1 MNWLKNILKWKK
13 MNSYFEQS
21 GFYGHPHQAAAGM
34 MSAAS
39 SGHDQTA
46 AYRGFPLSLGM
57 SPYAN
62 HHLHQTRTA
71 QDSPYDASITAACKQ
86 IYDGAYNKDCSKSVS
101 GATANGTTANSGA
114 ASAATNA
121 AADTNGYK
129 DVWNS
134 TGSNPSQNSGAP
146 VRPSA
151 CTPDSRVG
159 GYIDASGGSP
169 VSRTGSAAAGAWNT
183 NCSIGGTTGTQSSA
197 SATLHQNHTFYPWMA
212 IAGELPIYIFSA
224 LLLLLFPSR
233 PCRGREREKRIIFH
247 AKPFERYFFLWMSES
262 LCGTTARKVW
272 TVHPSKWEMEGANNF
287 LPYYHHPSC
296 NNFPH
301 SCSKKIFFA
310 SERLNYYFFAG
321 NFSCKF

>member
-1 MNWLKNILKWKK
+1 

-34 MSAAS
+34 MSAS
-39 SGHDQTA
+39 SGHDQTSAAAA

-86 IYDGAYNKDCSKSVS
+86 IYDGAYNKDCSKTVS
-101 GATANGTTANSGA
+101 GATANGTTANSGS
-114 ASAATNA
+114 ASSANNATS
-121 AADTNGYK
+121 DTNGYK

-134 TGSNPSQNSGAP
+134 AAGNNNSQNSAP

-169 VSRTGSAAAGAWNT
+169 VSRTGSSATGGAWNS
-183 NCSIGGTTGTQSSA
+183 NCSIGTTGTQSSA

-212 IAGELPIYIFSA
+212 IAGE
-224 LLLLLFPSR
+224 FPNTQ
-233 PCRGREREKRIIFH
+233 K
-247 AKPFERYFFLWMSES
+247 KN
-262 LCGTTARKVW
+262 KV
-272 TVHPSKWEMEGANNF
+272 M
-287 LPYYHHPSC
+287 
-296 NNFPH
+296 
-301 SCSKKIFFA
+301 
-310 SERLNYYFFAG
+310 
-321 NFSCKF
+321 

>member
-1 MNWLKNILKWKK
+1 

-86 IYDGAYNKDCSKSVS
+86 IYDGAYNKDCTKSVS
-101 GATANGTTANSGA
+101 GATANGTTATGT

-134 TGSNPSQNSGAP
+134 TGTNTSQNSGAP

-169 VSRTGSAAAGAWNT
+169 VSRSGSAAAAGSWNS
-183 NCSIGGTTGTQSSA
+183 NCIGGTTGTQSSA

-212 IAGELPIYIFSA
+212 IAGELSFFFCALCLYKYSVHPLTRA
-224 LLLLLFPSR
+224 VLLLL
-233 PCRGREREKRIIFH
+233 
-247 AKPFERYFFLWMSES
+247 
-262 LCGTTARKVW
+262 
-272 TVHPSKWEMEGANNF
+272 
-287 LPYYHHPSC
+287 
-296 NNFPH
+296 
-301 SCSKKIFFA
+301 
-310 SERLNYYFFAG
+310 
-321 NFSCKF
+321 

>member
-1 MNWLKNILKWKK
+1 

-34 MSAAS
+34 MSAS
-39 SGHDQTA
+39 SGHDQTSAAAA

-86 IYDGAYNKDCSKSVS
+86 IYDGAYNKDCSKSVTGGGS
-101 GATANGTTANSGA
+101 GGGATANGTTTNSGS
-114 ASAATNA
+114 ASAGNNTTS
-121 AADTNGYK
+121 DTNGYK

-134 TGSNPSQNSGAP
+134 SANNGNNSAP

-169 VSRTGSAAAGAWNT
+169 VSRTGSSTAGGAWNT
-183 NCSIGGTTGTQSSA
+183 NCQIGTTATQSA
-197 SATLHQNHTFYPWMA
+197 SAASASLHQNHTFYPWMA
-212 IAGELPIYIFSA
+212 IAGEF
-224 LLLLLFPSR
+224 
-233 PCRGREREKRIIFH
+233 CEQ
-247 AKPFERYFFLWMSES
+247 
-262 LCGTTARKVW
+262 T
-272 TVHPSKWEMEGANNF
+272 
-287 LPYYHHPSC
+287 
-296 NNFPH
+296 
-301 SCSKKIFFA
+301 KKIYKKKI
-310 SERLNYYFFAG
+310 NYKK
-321 NFSCKF
+321 SV

>member
-1 MNWLKNILKWKK
+1 MIIEKKNCEEKFEQEEKKLKKIK

-57 SPYAN
+57 SPYN
-62 HHLHQTRTA
+62 THHLHQTRTA

-86 IYDGAYNKDCSKSVS
+86 IYDGAYNKDCSKSGS
-101 GATANGTTANSGA
+101 ANGTTANSGT
-114 ASAATNA
+114 ASAATNPT
-121 AADTNGYK
+121 ADTNGYK
-129 DVWNS
+129 DVWNAS
-134 TGSNPSQNSGAP
+134 GTTTSQTSGAP

-169 VSRTGSAAAGAWNT
+169 VSRTGSAAASGAWNT
-183 NCSIGGTTGTQSSA
+183 NCNLGTTGTQSSA

-212 IAGELPIYIFSA
+212 IAGELS
-224 LLLLLFPSR
+224 
-233 PCRGREREKRIIFH
+233 
-247 AKPFERYFFLWMSES
+247 
-262 LCGTTARKVW
+262 V
-272 TVHPSKWEMEGANNF
+272 
-287 LPYYHHPSC
+287 
-296 NNFPH
+296 
-301 SCSKKIFFA
+301 
-310 SERLNYYFFAG
+310 
-321 NFSCKF
+321 

>member
-1 MNWLKNILKWKK
+1 

-39 SGHDQTA
+39 SGHDQTSAAAA

-101 GATANGTTANSGA
+101 GATANGTAANSVA
-114 ASAATNA
+114 ANGGSANPAS
-121 AADTNGYK
+121 DTNGYK

-134 TGSNPSQNSGAP
+134 TGNNASQNSGAP

-169 VSRTGSAAAGAWNT
+169 VSRTGSSAAGGAWNSQCT
-183 NCSIGGTTGTQSSA
+183 LGTTGNQSSA

-212 IAGELPIYIFSA
+212 IAGESP
-224 LLLLLFPSR
+224 LLVVLVNPL
-233 PCRGREREKRIIFH
+233 CVE
-247 AKPFERYFFLWMSES
+247 YS
-262 LCGTTARKVW
+262 L
-272 TVHPSKWEMEGANNF
+272 
-287 LPYYHHPSC
+287 
-296 NNFPH
+296 
-301 SCSKKIFFA
+301 
-310 SERLNYYFFAG
+310 
-321 NFSCKF
+321 

>member
-1 MNWLKNILKWKK
+1 

-34 MSAAS
+34 MSAS
-39 SGHDQTA
+39 SGHDQTSAAAAA

-101 GATANGTTANSGA
+101 GATANGTTANSGS
-114 ASAATNA
+114 ASAGNNATS
-121 AADTNGYK
+121 DTNGYK

-134 TGSNPSQNSGAP
+134 TGNNGSQNSAP

-169 VSRTGSAAAGAWNT
+169 VSRTGSSATGGAWNT
-183 NCSIGGTTGTQSSA
+183 NCSIGTTGTQSTASA
-197 SATLHQNHTFYPWMA
+197 SLHQNHTFYPWMA
-212 IAGELPIYIFSA
+212 IAGESIYILYCPKYVMKKKHFCVWKEKKKKYTDKYSV
-224 LLLLLFPSR
+224 
-233 PCRGREREKRIIFH
+233 CRVR
-247 AKPFERYFFLWMSES
+247 
-262 LCGTTARKVW
+262 VW
-272 TVHPSKWEMEGANNF
+272 G
-287 LPYYHHPSC
+287 
-296 NNFPH
+296 
-301 SCSKKIFFA
+301 
-310 SERLNYYFFAG
+310 
-321 NFSCKF
+321 